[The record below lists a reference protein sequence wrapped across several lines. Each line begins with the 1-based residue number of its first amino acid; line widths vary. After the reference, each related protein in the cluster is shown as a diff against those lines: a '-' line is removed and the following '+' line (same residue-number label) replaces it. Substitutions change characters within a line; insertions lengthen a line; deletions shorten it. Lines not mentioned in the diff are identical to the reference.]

1 MAPRVV
7 RYSERPE
14 LWERI
19 EDLSSAVW
27 PEYNLHGEELNRYWA
42 RLYEDFPDWQFVLYE
57 PDEDAVLAE
66 GHTIPVG
73 WDGTY
78 AGLGPGIDATIAA
91 GFRLRSA
98 GGQPTAAS
106 ALAAEIPPQHRS
118 RGLARVLLAAMAALA
133 RDAGLTHLIAPV
145 RPSQKERYPTIPID
159 RYVRWTRA
167 DGLPFDPWI
176 RVHTQLGARLGPAIP
191 RSLHIAGT
199 VADWESWTGMPFPET
214 GDYVFPAGLATVRID
229 RERNRGDYWEPNVWI
244 VHDTTGQLPRLANL

>member
-27 PEYNLHGEELNRYWA
+27 PEYNLHGEELDRYWA

-118 RGLARVLLAAMAALA
+118 RGLA
-133 RDAGLTHLIAPV
+133 P
-145 RPSQKERYPTIPID
+145 
-159 RYVRWTRA
+159 
-167 DGLPFDPWI
+167 LPD
-176 RVHTQLGARLGPAIP
+176 
-191 RSLHIAGT
+191 S
-199 VADWESWTGMPFPET
+199 FPC
-214 GDYVFPAGLATVRID
+214 R
-229 RERNRGDYWEPNVWI
+229 
-244 VHDTTGQLPRLANL
+244 LPRLAHIRLRFEHSRYDMEGDPSSRKGE